1 MKNELSL
8 AALPSDVRH
17 DLRHQKGWWVVLSVL
32 WYILW
37 AVGVW
42 RYWAGH
48 PDFTPNYMF
57 APFCA
62 AVLLLPL
69 WIFRLRIVLFDRV
82 WSGEIVRIKYRMMS
96 DIPVFSEGLDRVE
109 RHETAVLYVRRT
121 ADGRMK
127 KLACRRL
134 CHAADR
140 CYRVGDTVRHIPF
153 VALPQNLSREPEEG
167 RLCLVCGT
175 LSRDS
180 HDRCAACGRTIF

>member
-1 MKNELSL
+1 MKNEIPIT
-8 AALPSDVRH
+8 ALPSDVQH
-17 DLRHQKGWWVVLSVL
+17 NLRHQKRWWIALSVL
-32 WYILW
+32 WYLMW
-37 AVGVW
+37 ATGVW

-57 APFCA
+57 VPFCT

-69 WIFRLRIVLFDRV
+69 WIFRLRIVLFDRA

-109 RHETAVLYVRRT
+109 RHETAVLYVRRA
-121 ADGRMK
+121 ADGRVK

-134 CHAADR
+134 WHAADR

-180 HDRCAACGRTIF
+180 HECCAACGHTIF